1 MYRMGVTRMVLFSII
16 GYISFFLIGWTI
28 FDMYIITS
36 SIPIDYSMKEY
47 ESFLSNVFIT
57 TFFLVLTL
65 VLSKG
70 FAKWVTTIYGI
81 LLIWSI
87 ISTVRSLTTME
98 QYQILFDLDKMFI
111 FMYAF
116 ACIFGLILIYIQK
129 RYHKST

>member
-1 MYRMGVTRMVLFSII
+1 MYTMGVARMVLFSLA

-28 FDMYIITS
+28 FHMYLITS
-36 SIPIDYSMKEY
+36 SIPIVYSREEY
-47 ESFLSNVFIT
+47 GSFLSYVFIT

-70 FAKWVTTIYGI
+70 FAKWVTAIYGI

-87 ISTVRSLTTME
+87 IATVRSLITME

-111 FMYAF
+111 FMYAVSY
-116 ACIFGLILIYIQK
+116 IVGLILMYLHK
-129 RYHKST
+129 RYAK